1 MINDLKN
8 IEKLAEV
15 LNGTI
20 IYKPENIDCFTG
32 KISIDS
38 RNINEGDL
46 FIPLKGENFDGHNFI
61 KDVSTKC
68 AGFLKSKNFELTEQF
83 ENLFCIEVED
93 TLTALQQLGKKNR
106 ELCNCKIIGITGTNG
121 KTSTKEITGNILKIL
136 NKDTFYSKK
145 NLNNHIGVPLNLLEL
160 DETVKF
166 AVFEMGASAVGE
178 IELLSSLVLPD
189 VSLIT
194 NVAPA
199 HLEGFGSVENIL
211 KTKTEIFNNTK
222 KYKIVNNDNKYL
234 KDYAKD
240 KKILTYGY
248 ERGSSLLIQNIHVTN
263 ESSSITFGFQ
273 GIDYHLKTTLPG
285 VHNIYN
291 LLGAILCIYHLGFN
305 VYDIIDAIG
314 KLKLEIDGRLKKVFV
329 SGINFYDDSYNAN
342 PLSVQAGINYF
353 SEQIKGKK
361 THSIVIL
368 GEMKELGEFS
378 AHYHKEIG
386 LFLSKFKFDEIFL
399 FGEATKHTLLALPL
413 TQSVKWFDN
422 HNDIIENIKFSKNN
436 NRKMDVYI
444 KGSRSNKLE
453 IILKHFNKE

>member
-160 DETVKF
+160 DENVKF

-314 KLKLEIDGRLKKVFV
+314 KLKLEIDGRFKK
-329 SGINFYDDSYNAN
+329 
-342 PLSVQAGINYF
+342 
-353 SEQIKGKK
+353 
-361 THSIVIL
+361 SICF
-368 GEMKELGEFS
+368 GNK
-378 AHYHKEIG
+378 
-386 LFLSKFKFDEIFL
+386 FL
-399 FGEATKHTLLALPL
+399 
-413 TQSVKWFDN
+413 
-422 HNDIIENIKFSKNN
+422 
-436 NRKMDVYI
+436 
-444 KGSRSNKLE
+444 
-453 IILKHFNKE
+453 